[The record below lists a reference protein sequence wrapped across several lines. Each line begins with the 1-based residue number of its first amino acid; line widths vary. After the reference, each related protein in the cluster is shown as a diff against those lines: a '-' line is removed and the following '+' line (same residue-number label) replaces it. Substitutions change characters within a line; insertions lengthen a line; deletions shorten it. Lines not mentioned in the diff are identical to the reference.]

1 MFMKTNDSSKV
12 RMWLFAASGLVLMC
26 LGSCGIGGRGDFSP
40 ESEYPTDRIERITKV
55 RVPEYK
61 VTKFVHGPSGI
72 DFSDTIYID
81 FESVPSE
88 ELFEK
93 IDELMAT
100 NENSGWYTDDST
112 HYSFHTYWGNG
123 SPAPEGEKEE
133 DDGIFDLKI
142 TKGEKAGVIIFGCW

>member
-12 RMWLFAASGLVLMC
+12 RMWLFAALGLVLIC
-26 LGSCGIGGRGDFSP
+26 LGACSRFSP
-40 ESEYPTDRIERITKV
+40 EKEWPTDRIERITKV

-81 FESVPSE
+81 FESVPSDE
-88 ELFEK
+88 VFEK

-112 HYSFHTYWGNG
+112 HYSFHTLWGNG
-123 SPAPEGEKEE
+123 FPAPEGEKED

-142 TKGEKAGVIIFGCW
+142 TKGEKAGVIVFGCW